1 MQSVFLFV
9 QGMQYLESKKIVH
22 RDLAARNVL
31 VMNDSCVK
39 IADFGL
45 AQFTDNTG
53 YYHFSTNSRALP
65 LKWYAPETL
74 QYSRFSHKSDVWSF
88 GITLFEMFSFSESPN
103 LNQNPDLDANQILQL
118 LEDGVRLHCPSFCPQ
133 NIYENLMYICWNI
146 NPKNRPTFTEIL
158 QILDELSTIN
168 GEKV

>member
-1 MQSVFLFV
+1 
-9 QGMQYLESKKIVH
+9 MQYLESMKIVH

-31 VMNDSCVK
+31 VLDENCVK

-74 QYSRFSHKSDVWSF
+74 QYSRFSHKSDVWSY
-88 GITLFEMFSFSESPN
+88 GVTLFEMFSFGESPN
-103 LNQNPDLDANQILQL
+103 LQRNADLNANEISQL
-118 LEDGVRLHCPSFCPQ
+118 LEKGQRLECPPFCQQ
-133 NIYENLMYICWNI
+133 NIYQNLMKPCWNFM
-146 NPKNRPTFTEIL
+146 PKYRPSFSEL
-158 QILDELSTIN
+158 LKLLDELILI
-168 GEKV
+168 EII